1 MRKLVTQLDQSLD
14 CFGIAI
20 VIQVD
25 TGCIFPALFC
35 VDQNLILTLVE
46 VRVFMYTP
54 TPLLYLLQCPLGWPF
69 SPSLCSVTI
78 PDAAQPSV
86 SILPP
91 SCSHFIAKPLP
102 PALLYETSN
111 APPPLLLLA

>member
-1 MRKLVTQLDQSLD
+1 
-14 CFGIAI
+14 
-20 VIQVD
+20 
-25 TGCIFPALFC
+25 
-35 VDQNLILTLVE
+35 
-46 VRVFMYTP
+46 MYTP

-86 SILPP
+86 PILPP
-91 SCSHFIAKPLP
+91 SCSHFIAKRLP

-111 APPPLLLLA
+111 ARPPPLLLLA